1 MKILNLI
8 LAFFLLNGLNVN
20 SQTNHFP
27 KGAYMSFDEIISK
40 NPSKQLD
47 LKVVKRTMGDIKM
60 VGGNDYKIE
69 TLDKTIPK
77 KTLKKEIWA
86 YSQGDTLYINCIQF
100 YMQTWYA
107 PLISDGKYLVLKA
120 GLSNYVE
127 EQKKQMELGY
137 SFGAI
142 GGAFQGAKL
151 ATLRFLYV
159 IDKNTKTAITVTT
172 EKMQEFLKERNDL
185 LTQFNNESK
194 KDDEQVFIKYLKLLN
209 EN

>member
-1 MKILNLI
+1 V
-8 LAFFLLNGLNVN
+8 LAILLNGVNSN

-27 KGAYMSFDEIISK
+27 KGAYMSFDEIINK
-40 NPSKQLD
+40 TPTKQLD
-47 LKVVKRTMGDIKM
+47 LQIVKRTMSDIKM
-60 VGGNDYKIE
+60 NGGNDYKFVSKDKSIHK
-69 TLDKTIPK
+69 KTIK
-77 KTLKKEIWA
+77 REICA
-86 YSQGDTLYINCIQF
+86 YSFGDTLYINCIHF
-100 YMQTWYA
+100 YMQIWYA
-107 PLISDGKYLVLKA
+107 PLISDGKYLVVKA

-127 EQKKQMELGY
+127 EQKKQMALLN

-142 GGAFQGAKL
+142 GGAIQGAKL

-172 EKMQEFLKERNDL
+172 EKMQEFLKERDDL
-185 LTQFNNESK
+185 LTQFNNEIK